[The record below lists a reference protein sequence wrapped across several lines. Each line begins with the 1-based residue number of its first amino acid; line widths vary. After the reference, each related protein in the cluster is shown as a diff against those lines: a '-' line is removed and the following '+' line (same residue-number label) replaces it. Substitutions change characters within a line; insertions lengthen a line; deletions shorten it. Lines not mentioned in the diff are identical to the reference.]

1 MLKNVSILKLL
12 FKYGVDPNKCF
23 EISYDDINIV
33 HDCGISYWF
42 STEYD
47 VDIMLDEFNVR
58 GTILISPLCYAL
70 LMNKT
75 SLPVIKTII
84 NHGGKKLFYLN
95 PLTKIQ
101 ILYESTPNCFNNDL
115 LNRFLDEEK
124 NDILHAVRD
133 AFVYKCLK
141 KNIYEKINILPDDNW
156 VENSERRW
164 IELDWQ
170 YDKWDWNNNVIG
182 FEKGFL
188 MVVNKLT
195 FRLRTSIKNS
205 YKYGKYS
212 IVQN

>member
-1 MLKNVSILKLL
+1 MYSFKEEKRLNKMDELYELYDIIRQQNSNDIKIILELINKNKDIIKNDDGTLISHAILLKNVSILKLL

-101 ILYESTPNCFNNDL
+101 ILYESTPNCFNPSSDHPSKKTSFGN
-115 LNRFLDEEK
+115 
-124 NDILHAVRD
+124 
-133 AFVYKCLK
+133 LK
-141 KNIYEKINILPDDNW
+141 
-156 VENSERRW
+156 
-164 IELDWQ
+164 
-170 YDKWDWNNNVIG
+170 
-182 FEKGFL
+182 
-188 MVVNKLT
+188 
-195 FRLRTSIKNS
+195 
-205 YKYGKYS
+205 
-212 IVQN
+212 